1 MIGWQDSLGM
11 SVGDGGVYWT
21 EDEPDKKNLGQ
32 SIYNG
37 MVVICVTLIINISDI
52 VWIVQKCVCEVSTI
66 FVTDN

>member
-1 MIGWQDSLGM
+1 M

-52 VWIVQKCVCEVSTI
+52 V
-66 FVTDN
+66 